1 MKPLVR
7 LFGDRVFFATLLKI
21 ALPITIQQLALS
33 LLNATDVLL
42 IGQLGETAV
51 AAVGLAN
58 QIFFLLNLMLFGII
72 SGSAIFTAQFWGRR
86 DLTSIR
92 QVMGIS
98 LLLAVAGSLAFTVL
112 AVAAPE
118 QALRIY
124 TSDQAV
130 IARGS
135 EYLRVVGLSYVVTAI
150 TYAYSAVL
158 RSTEHVKLPMAVS
171 VTALSLKTALGY
183 LLIFGHLGLPQ
194 MGIVGAAV
202 ATCIARYAECGALLV
217 LAYARRTPAAAH
229 PRELLGADRAFVRRF
244 LITTAPVLLEEV
256 VWSLG
261 ITTYNAI
268 YARISTDAIAAV
280 NIASTIEGLV
290 FAAFIGLGNSAAI
303 MIGNRIGAG
312 EVDHAATLAGRFLRL
327 AMLVGAAAGGLILAG
342 AGPIPGLYKITPETR
357 AVARAVLIVMACV
370 LWAKASNTVM
380 IVGIMRSGA
389 DTRFAFA
396 ADVAPLWLIGVPL
409 ALVGAFVLHLPVYLV
424 YVMVMCDELSKFFIS
439 AWRVR
444 SGKWIHVVN

>member
-1 MKPLVR
+1 MNTLIR
-7 LFGDRVFFATLLKI
+7 SFGDRTFFAALIKI

-58 QIFFLLNLMLFGII
+58 QIFFLLNLLLFGII

-86 DLTSIR
+86 DLASIR
-92 QVMGIS
+92 QVLGIS
-98 LLLAVAGSLAFTVL
+98 LLLAVTGSLGFTVL
-112 AVAAPE
+112 AVLAPE

-130 IARGS
+130 IAQGS
-135 EYLRVVGLSYVVTAI
+135 QYLRVVGLSYVVTAI

-158 RSTEHVKLPMAVS
+158 RSTEHVKLPTAVS
-171 VTALSLKTALGY
+171 VTALGLKTVLGY

-202 ATCIARYAECGALLV
+202 ATCVARYGECAALLV

-244 LITTAPVLLEEV
+244 LTTTAPVVLEEI

-261 ITTYNAI
+261 ITTYYAI
-268 YARISTDAIAAV
+268 YARIGTDSVAAI
-280 NIASTIEGLV
+280 NIAGAIEGLV
-290 FAAFIGLGNSAAI
+290 FVTFIGLGNSAAI
-303 MIGNRIGAG
+303 MIGKGIGAG
-312 EVDHAATLAGRFLRL
+312 EMEQAAAYAGRFLRL
-327 AMLVGAAAGGLILAG
+327 AMLVGVVAGGLILVG
-342 AGPIPGLYKITPETR
+342 AGPILSLYKITPETR
-357 AVARAVLIVMACV
+357 EVARSVLVVMACV
-370 LWAKASNTVM
+370 LWAKASNMVM

-389 DTRFAFA
+389 DTRFAFV

-409 ALVGAFVLHLPVYLV
+409 ALTGAFVLHLPTYLV

-444 SGKWIHVVN
+444 SGRWIHRVA